1 MNKTRN
7 DNMTAFLKNIT
18 SALRSG
24 GWLMIGTGLMLTIAD
39 YMDKLPVMAKAY
51 ANGAMAVGAGFVAFG
66 LLASYFMRDK
76 R

>member
-1 MNKTRN
+1 MNKIRN
-7 DNMTAFLKNIT
+7 DNLTVFFKNIT

-24 GWLMIGTGLMLTIAD
+24 GWLMIGTGLMLTLAD

-51 ANGAMAVGAGFVAFG
+51 ANGAMVVGACFVAFG
-66 LLASYFMRDK
+66 LLGSYFMRDK